1 MKPTWRLIRL
11 LSFVFVIS
19 VIEIFLG
26 ISGEL
31 SILLLAV
38 LLVMVIADAA
48 LIYYQ
53 VKPGFERLLPA
64 VHAINKPV
72 NTTLIFRNHNRFN
85 IKVVFY
91 DDIPDDFDHQT
102 FPDEVTIKAKSQVRY
117 SYQLIPERRGDYR
130 FLFCDIR
137 TRSFLG
143 LLQRQLRIDAANE
156 IKIYPDYMPV
166 IEYAMLKTG
175 LRTTMMGIHSVQKR
189 GTGLDFLE
197 LREYREGDSLR
208 QIDWKSTSRLNKT
221 ISREYQVEQD
231 QSFIFLLDCSHRMNI
246 LETTQTHFDYVLNAM
261 LLTSY
266 LALKQGDAVGYAAF
280 GLDKLRWSKPNKG
293 MGCFHALL
301 ESIYDIQPSEN
312 AADYLQMAETI
323 PKLYSKNATLVL
335 LTNLR
340 DNDSAEILTAVKYLS
355 RHYQVI
361 LASIKE
367 NAVEEIVHSVPADF
381 EQALTYTAALEYSQS
396 RERTIMQLKS
406 QNIQMVDIVAENLAI
421 SLANEY
427 LRFKSK

>member
-396 RERTIMQLKS
+396 RERTIMELKS